1 MGLNQPEGDSSGAS
15 GGISGKSSL
24 MQEIQVSVPDNT
36 INNNIKSSKTML
48 GYKNSCSGTVSPQ
61 FGAHKNRKLSSNRL
75 LSKQLDT
82 SSISTTSIVTTT
94 KIQQKARDI
103 TNRHSSIIGS
113 SNLQAIQIELG
124 SQ

>member
-36 INNNIKSSKTML
+36 ITNNIKSSKTML
-48 GYKNSCSGTVSPQ
+48 GYKNSSGTVSPQ

-94 KIQQKARDI
+94 KI
-103 TNRHSSIIGS
+103 
-113 SNLQAIQIELG
+113 
-124 SQ
+124 